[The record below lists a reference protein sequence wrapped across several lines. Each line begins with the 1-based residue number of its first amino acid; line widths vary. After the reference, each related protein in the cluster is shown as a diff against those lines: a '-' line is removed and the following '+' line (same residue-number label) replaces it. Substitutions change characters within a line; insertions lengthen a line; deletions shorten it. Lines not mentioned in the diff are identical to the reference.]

1 MESPS
6 AAPGKRHI
14 SWPGL
19 LLTDPFIYYWYR
31 GEKVDPNYQIA
42 TYMVSTQA
50 KTSGPAYS
58 GRETIYPNGSLLV
71 QNVTLEDTGT
81 YTLQVIS
88 TDVQFETLT
97 GQIHVYELVTKPSIQ
112 VQERDDHVVMSC
124 ITNHTGI
131 SLHWIFEG
139 HSLQPTEEIS
149 LSLNNSSLTISPV
162 RRENV
167 GIYQCEVSNLVS
179 SSQSDAF
186 NLTVKPIL
194 TKPNITSNDS
204 NPKEDMD
211 SVTLLCGLDLQD
223 ASYMWFRDNQ
233 TLPEDDRLQLSQNNW
248 NLTLHNVTRNDT
260 GLYECRTWNPVS
272 DLRSDP
278 FLLNV
283 LYGPNT
289 PTISPSDSYYPS
301 GGTLKLSYQ
310 AASNPPAQYFWFI
323 NGSYEQ
329 AAQNLIIPNIT
340 VNDSGKYTCQAYN
353 SATDTNTTTSKLIT
367 VSEFVT
373 MPYINASDTTVTEN
387 SGPVVLK
394 CFTNHTNIWW
404 IFNKQSLRLTDR
416 MMLSPN
422 NDNLTIDPVK
432 KEDAGDYQCE
442 VYNQVPTYG
451 NQAAVPIYQVSVD
464 YE

>member
-1 MESPS
+1 MNAVVGEDV
-6 AAPGKRHI
+6 
-14 SWPGL
+14 L
-19 LLTDPFIYYWYR
+19 LL
-31 GEKVDPNYQIA
+31 VH
-42 TYMVSTQA
+42 
-50 KTSGPAYS
+50 GPAHTN
-58 GRETIYPNGSLLV
+58 RETIYSNGSLLF
-71 QNVTLEDTGT
+71 QNVTLNDTGMYTVQIT
-81 YTLQVIS
+81 YAAQPSQVASGNIS
-88 TDVQFETLT
+88 
-97 GQIHVYELVTKPSIQ
+97 VY
-112 VQERDDHVVMSC
+112 
-124 ITNHTGI
+124 
-131 SLHWIFEG
+131 
-139 HSLQPTEEIS
+139 
-149 LSLNNSSLTISPV
+149 
-162 RRENV
+162 
-167 GIYQCEVSNLVS
+167 
-179 SSQSDAF
+179 
-186 NLTVKPIL
+186 PIL

-283 LYGPNT
+283 LYGPDT
-289 PTISPSDSYYPS
+289 PTISPSDSYYPP
-301 GGTLKLSYQ
+301 GATLNLSCQ

-340 VNDSGKYTCQAYN
+340 VNNSGNYTCQAYN
-353 SATDTNTTTSKLIT
+353 SATDSNTTTSKLIT

-373 MPYINASDTTVTEN
+373 MPYIDASNTTVTEN

-394 CFTNHTNIWW
+394 CFTNHTNIRW
-404 IFNKQSLRLTDR
+404 IFNMQSLQLTDR
-416 MMLSPN
+416 MTLSPN
-422 NDNLTIDPVK
+422 NDTLTIDPVK

-442 VYNQVPTYG
+442 VYNQVSNKISDPIRLTVNPSASG
-451 NQAAVPIYQVSVD
+451 SSGLSGGAIAGIVIGVVAGVALLAALVYFVFIRRSGGCGYSHLHR
-464 YE
+464 